1 MQSSTLQ
8 YLGDASL
15 KFKDFEVRNGPKG
28 STTHFRVHSPSVAA
42 LTAYH
47 NYIVQFGASV
57 SFRGCDGGAERE
69 LSIELPGLTSETDG
83 VLEELFFDQWELLT
97 NEASDTIFANPLIV
111 GGSSPVLDYNG
122 KTVLSKLALI
132 GGTLVNAVNVC
143 NSDLTS
149 AAPPG
154 GLTPPTVD
162 QGGTAGGKFQA
173 PQSAAAKQLT
183 LEILKGQVEYAKP
196 TYVLRHTSY
205 CSAGATYNGRVD
217 GEMRIYSTAQMLSEV
232 GRGWTYSL
240 PQRLYSKIAGILY
253 QSAPG
258 DEASYYTWGW
268 LKKITREPVLA
279 NFMVEVSSEYELALW
294 SNLRYAL
301 R

>member
-1 MQSSTLQ
+1 MPGTTLQ

-15 KFKDFEVRNGPKG
+15 KFRDFEVLNGPKG
-28 STTHFRVHSPSVAA
+28 STTHFRVTSPSIAA
-42 LTAYH
+42 LANYH

-57 SFRGCDGGAERE
+57 NFRGCDGGAERE

-83 VLEELFFDQWELLT
+83 VLEELFPDQWELLT

-111 GGSSPVLDYNG
+111 GGVSPVLDYNA
-122 KTVLSKLALI
+122 KTVLSKLALN
-132 GGTLVNAVNVC
+132 GGTLVETVNRCNA
-143 NSDLTS
+143 DLTS

-154 GLTPPTVD
+154 NLTPPTVGN
-162 QGGTAGGKFQA
+162 GGTVDGKFQA
-173 PQSAAAKQLT
+173 PTSAAAKQLT
-183 LEILKGQVEYAKP
+183 LEILKGQTEYMKP

-205 CSAGATYNGRVD
+205 CSAGATYNASVA
-217 GEMRIYSTAQMLSEV
+217 GEMLIYSTSQLLTEV
-232 GRGWTYSL
+232 GRGWTYNL
-240 PQRLYSKIAGILY
+240 PQRLYSKIAAIPY

-294 SNLRYAL
+294 SNLRYLL